1 MIEGLEKKHAWNAS
15 GGGPV
20 CTGHHMGIWARN
32 WGQTAS
38 FTVVRTLPGNRVG
51 KGRGGRIERG
61 KGEAFGI
68 CFSIERGGK
77 GEAFGIRFYLGA
89 RLLVVL
95 LLGQFLGLFQRTV
108 HTHPCGISIPVTFK
122 WVMHDIHPMLEIPS
136 DFVRFRQI
144 SSRRTTTF
152 ATQQQQSDYI
162 RDYFGF

>member
-1 MIEGLEKKHAWNAS
+1 LE
-15 GGGPV
+15 
-20 CTGHHMGIWARN
+20 
-32 WGQTAS
+32 
-38 FTVVRTLPGNRVG
+38 
-51 KGRGGRIERG
+51 RIERG
-61 KGEAFGI
+61 RGEAFGI

-77 GEAFGIRFYLGA
+77 GEALGMCLYLGA
-89 RLLVVL
+89 RLLVIL
-95 LLGQFLGLFQRTV
+95 FLGQFLGLFQRTV